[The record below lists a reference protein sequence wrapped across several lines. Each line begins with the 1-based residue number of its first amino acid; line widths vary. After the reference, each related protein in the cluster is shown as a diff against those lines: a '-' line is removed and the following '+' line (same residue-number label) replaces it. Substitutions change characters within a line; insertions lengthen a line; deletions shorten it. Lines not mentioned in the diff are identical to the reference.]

1 MIHILSGDMVGN
13 KADKTSYFMELTLQ
27 ENNETFTPFKKKKK
41 RYEVVSNAIY
51 PGESRTEGGCKTWN
65 GGMLSI
71 VQMQLTNQVNITL
84 TKAQIL
90 NVSTKQKQTY
100 RYQKQTYLPKGKH
113 KGQREV

>member
-51 PGESRTEGGCKTWN
+51 PGESRTEGGCKMWN

-100 RYQKQTYLPKGKH
+100 RYQKQTYLPKGKL